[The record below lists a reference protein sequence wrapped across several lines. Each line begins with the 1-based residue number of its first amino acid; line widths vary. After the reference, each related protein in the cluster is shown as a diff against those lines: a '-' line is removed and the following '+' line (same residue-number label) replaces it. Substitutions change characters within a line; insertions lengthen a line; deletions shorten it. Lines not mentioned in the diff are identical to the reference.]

1 MSILGKKI
9 GMNKEDK
16 KIIVASLDLTFEKSE
31 WTKLDEKLS
40 FLEELSDQQIVRECK
55 LKFSSLNEVPQSLK
69 LIYGYVADFLKV
81 GKTKVDADDRYIMSI
96 FLAYSSPS
104 DLDRMH

>member
-1 MSILGKKI
+1 
-9 GMNKEDK
+9 MNKEDK
-16 KIIVASLDLTFEKSE
+16 KILVSSLDLTFEKTE

-55 LKFSSLNEVPQSLK
+55 LKFSSLKEVPQSLK
-69 LIYGYVADFLKV
+69 LLYSYVADFLKV

>member
-1 MSILGKKI
+1 LGEKT

-16 KIIVASLDLTFEKSE
+16 KILVSSLDLTFEKTE

-55 LKFSSLNEVPQSLK
+55 LKFSSLKEVPQSLK
-69 LIYGYVADFLKV
+69 LLYSYVADFLKV